1 MIQLDL
7 NDFDATRSLLEEKRP
22 RYLVHSAAQRFPDK
36 VSQYYLN
43 LILLVEAHIILQAY
57 HIK

>member
-43 LILLVEAHIILQAY
+43 LILLVDYNILQAY